1 MTASRPSW
9 TDAEPDEDSF
19 AASLRSEGR
28 AGIPCPS
35 PDLLRGAREGILP
48 GDLQH
53 DVVRHL
59 ERCSMCR
66 TLDAAQ
72 LEVMDESMAGDA
84 KRRVW
89 NRVSA
94 EIGRQ
99 PRHAWVPSWGL
110 LGAAAAL
117 VVGLTSAVLY
127 LRPPSEPPI
136 NRGTESSAIRSLV
149 APDAVVPRSAC
160 ELTWASDLAGARY
173 DVFVTDEDLNAL
185 ARGSGLDV
193 PRFVVRPQDL
203 AALAPGSRILWR
215 VEALLPG
222 GRRVSSPTFITRV
235 E

>member
-1 MTASRPSW
+1 
-9 TDAEPDEDSF
+9 
-19 AASLRSEGR
+19 
-28 AGIPCPS
+28 
-35 PDLLRGAREGILP
+35 
-48 GDLQH
+48 
-53 DVVRHL
+53 
-59 ERCSMCR
+59 
-66 TLDAAQ
+66 
-72 LEVMDESMAGDA
+72 
-84 KRRVW
+84 
-89 NRVSA
+89 
-94 EIGRQ
+94 
-99 PRHAWVPSWGL
+99 
-110 LGAAAAL
+110 
-117 VVGLTSAVLY
+117 LY